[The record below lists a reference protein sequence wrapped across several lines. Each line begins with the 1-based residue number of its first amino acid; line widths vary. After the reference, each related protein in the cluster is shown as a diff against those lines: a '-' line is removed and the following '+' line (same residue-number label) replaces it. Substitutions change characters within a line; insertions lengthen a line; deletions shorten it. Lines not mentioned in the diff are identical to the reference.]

1 MLTAQYDFIVRNK
14 RERRE
19 SSNSLLQLSAM
30 LCSSSYTILSLYVK
44 GLEYYQA
51 VVAIFSIMLL
61 NIKSYIC
68 MTCIVSVSKFNQ
80 NDWHVDAKN

>member
-30 LCSSSYTILSLYVK
+30 LCSSSYTILSLYVQ

-51 VVAIFSIMLL
+51 VIAIFSIMLL
-61 NIKSYIC
+61 NIKPYIC